1 MSINQISDFGQSIW
15 LDYIDRHLI
24 HGGGLQRFIEEDG
37 IRGVTSNPAIF
48 EKAIRTDSEYAG
60 ILKAL
65 KGNGESSAA
74 DFEHIAVG
82 TIREAADVLRP
93 VYDRLQRRDGYV
105 SLEVSPHLA
114 NDTEATVEEACRLWH
129 EVDRENLMIKVPA
142 TEAGFP
148 AITSLISKGINVN
161 VTLLFSQEM
170 YARASEAYLAGLESL
185 HAQGAPL
192 QGVSSVA
199 SFFVSRIDSQVDARV
214 ADRLSDTTDEK
225 TRDTLNGVLGKVAV
239 ANAKMAYQAY
249 QNMLLTPRWQTLA
262 DNGAQPQ
269 RLLWASTGTKNKA
282 YSDVLYIEELIGPDT
297 VNTAPPATLENF
309 REHGHARA
317 SLEAEVDAAADIL
330 AQLDALGISLD
341 QITDELL
348 QDGVKLFEDA
358 YDELLAA
365 IALAH

>member
-1 MSINQISDFGQSIW
+1 MSIKKISDFGQSIW

-24 HGGGLQRFIEEDG
+24 HSGSLQRFIEADG

-48 EKAIRTDSEYAG
+48 EKAIRTDEEYAN
-60 ILKAL
+60 ILNAL
-65 KGNGESSAA
+65 KDNGESPAA
-74 DFEHIAVG
+74 DFEHIAVR
-82 TIREAADVLRP
+82 TIRDAADVLRP

-114 NDTEATVEEACRLWH
+114 NDTEATVDEARRLWH

-148 AITSLISKGINVN
+148 AITRLISEGVNVN
-161 VTLLFSQEM
+161 VTLLFSQQM
-170 YARASEAYLAGLESL
+170 YARASEAYLAGLERL

-214 ADRLSDTTDEK
+214 AARLSATTDEK
-225 TRDTLNGVLGKVAV
+225 TRDALNSILGKVAV
-239 ANAKMAYQAY
+239 ANAKMAYKAY
-249 QNMLLTPRWQTLA
+249 QNMLLTPRWQTLGK
-262 DNGAQPQ
+262 DGAQPQ

-282 YSDVLYIEELIGPDT
+282 YSDVLYIEELIGSDT
-297 VNTAPPATLENF
+297 VNTAPPATLEHF

-317 SLEAEVDAAADIL
+317 SLEADVDAAADVL
-330 AQLDALGISLD
+330 AQLDGLGISLD
-341 QITDELL
+341 EITDGLL
-348 QDGVKLFEDA
+348 RDGVKLFEDA
-358 YDELLAA
+358 YDKLLAA
-365 IALAH
+365 IDLAH